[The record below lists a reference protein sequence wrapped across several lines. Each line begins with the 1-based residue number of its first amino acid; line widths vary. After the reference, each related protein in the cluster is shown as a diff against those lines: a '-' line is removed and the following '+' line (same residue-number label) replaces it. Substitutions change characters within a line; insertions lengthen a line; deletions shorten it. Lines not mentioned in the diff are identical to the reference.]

1 MAGSLSSL
9 LAGNNVPAEEALIIP
24 GTTPTLFVSID
35 KDIIKESTN
44 ARIDISE
51 EGMEIPL
58 QVFGTINETGI
69 SYTFTQDETY
79 QFKQGSIKIQIHGI
93 TSDGTAWKTKVF
105 KIDIGESLS
114 NTII

>member
-1 MAGSLSSL
+1 MAGSLSLL

-35 KDIIKESTN
+35 KDIMKESTN
-44 ARIDISE
+44 ARIDILE

-58 QVFGTINETGI
+58 QVFGAINETGV
-69 SYTFTQDETY
+69 SYTFTQGETY
-79 QFKQGSIKIQIHGI
+79 QFTQGSIKIQVHGI
-93 TSDGTAWKTKVF
+93 TTDGTAWKTKVF
-105 KIDIGESLS
+105 TIDIGESLS